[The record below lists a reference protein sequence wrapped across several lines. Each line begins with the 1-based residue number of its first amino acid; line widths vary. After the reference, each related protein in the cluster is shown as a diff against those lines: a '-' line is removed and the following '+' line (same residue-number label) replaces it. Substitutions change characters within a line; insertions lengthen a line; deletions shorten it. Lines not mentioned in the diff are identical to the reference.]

1 MDIYRQKSRW
11 KLYLAVAGLLI
22 VVGSALYTRNLTQ
35 RLAREEHKKV
45 ELWFRAQESLLKPLD
60 ETCLGCEDFTLETEI
75 LKSNTTLP
83 LILVSETGEI
93 ISAFNFGE
101 ERDTNKIFL
110 RKQLDKLIASGSR
123 PIEGFGQKIY
133 YQNSRLLTEIKY
145 LPIIQLLLIGFFV
158 FIGYL
163 GFSSAR
169 KAEQNRVWVGM
180 AKETAHQL
188 GTPLSAIFGWLEYLK
203 EMKQDDEE
211 LNMVVEELTKD
222 ANKLHMVAERF
233 SKIGAIPELHSH
245 NIYDPVR
252 KTGNYLRERAPAGIQ
267 LHFPEGEETPV
278 YAMLNPPLFEWVLE
292 NLLRNAI
299 DAMQGKGDVKLSIT
313 SLKDKVLIEVSDTGK
328 GMHADEVKHVF
339 KPGFST
345 KDRGWGLGLSLAH
358 RIIAEYHGGRIYVK
372 HSEPGKGT
380 TFAIELPLSKETTNR
395 TS

>member
-11 KLYLAVAGLLI
+11 KLYLAIAGLLI

-60 ETCLGCEDFTLETEI
+60 EACLGCEDFTLETEI

-93 ISAFNFGE
+93 LSAFNFGA
-101 ERDTNKIFL
+101 ERDTNKVFL
-110 RKQLDKLIASGSR
+110 QRQLDKIVASGAR

-133 YQNSRLLTEIKY
+133 YQNSRLLKEIKY

-169 KAEQNRVWVGM
+169 RAEQNRVWVGM

-203 EMKQDDEE
+203 EMKQGDEE

-233 SKIGAIPELHSH
+233 SKIGAVPELHPH
-245 NIYDPVR
+245 DVYEPIQ
-252 KTGNYLRERAPAGIQ
+252 KTGRYLRERAPSGMRLQ
-267 LHFPEGEETPV
+267 FPEGEKEPV

-299 DAMQGKGDVKLSIT
+299 DAMQGKGEVVVQVEQ
-313 SLKDKVLIEVSDTGK
+313 LKNKVLIEVSDTGK
-328 GMHADEVKHVF
+328 GMSADEVKHVF

-345 KDRGWGLGLSLAH
+345 KDRGWGLGLSLAR

-372 HSEPGKGT
+372 RSEPGKGT
-380 TFAIELPLSKETTNR
+380 TFAIELPLSAKPNKGTT
-395 TS
+395 